1 MRVSLPGF
9 FHAVAVLFATAM
21 TLPASTDQAVS
32 ALSVDTPEPSAAR
45 RGSVDAAMESTYQ
58 RLAERAIELYRSN
71 KGTGLD
77 GRCWIGVA
85 GGPGAGKSTLA
96 SAVAGRINS
105 CAVAAL
111 NNSNNSEDDS
121 TLKAVVVPMDGYHY
135 TREKLG
141 EISQSYSLADDDG
154 SKGISRRGAPWTFD
168 AEALAMDL
176 AKVKHLGQA
185 SLPEY
190 DRVLSDPVENA
201 VLVEPSHQIVLVE
214 GNYILLGLLEA
225 ELDDSE
231 HKPLQDSNLGKACSD
246 LRSPFP
252 IGQEILR
259 WKKTAE
265 LWDETWFVSPPNSD
279 NDNNIES
286 AVKIQR
292 DRIIRRSLETWTKVK
307 THAWGGG
314 TDREAAIRRA
324 EFNDV
329 RNAILVTCCRTY
341 ADVIVDSI

>member
-1 MRVSLPGF
+1 
-9 FHAVAVLFATAM
+9 M
-21 TLPASTDQAVS
+21 TSVS
-32 ALSVDTPEPSAAR
+32 ALSVGNPGPSAAR
-45 RGSVDAAMESTYQ
+45 SVAVDAAMESTYQ
-58 RLAERAIELYRSN
+58 RLAQRAIELYRSN

-96 SAVAGRINS
+96 SAVADRINN
-105 CAVAAL
+105 CAAAAL
-111 NNSNNSEDDS
+111 NNNTMIIINNNNNNNNKDD
-121 TLKAVVVPMDGYHY
+121 TILKAVAVPMDGYHY
-135 TREKLG
+135 TRKELG
-141 EISQSYSLADDDG
+141 ELSQSYNPADDDG
-154 SKGISRRGAPWTFD
+154 SKGMSRRGAPWTFD

-176 AKVKHLGQA
+176 AKAKRLGQA

-225 ELDDSE
+225 ELDDNK

-259 WKKTAE
+259 WKTTAE
-265 LWDETWFVSPPNSD
+265 LWDETWFVSPPNYD
-279 NDNNIES
+279 NDSNTET
-286 AVKIQR
+286 AVSIQR
-292 DRIIRRSLETWTKVK
+292 DRIIERSLETWTKAK

-329 RNAILVTCCRTY
+329 RNAMLVNCCRTY
-341 ADVIVDSI
+341 ADLIVDSI